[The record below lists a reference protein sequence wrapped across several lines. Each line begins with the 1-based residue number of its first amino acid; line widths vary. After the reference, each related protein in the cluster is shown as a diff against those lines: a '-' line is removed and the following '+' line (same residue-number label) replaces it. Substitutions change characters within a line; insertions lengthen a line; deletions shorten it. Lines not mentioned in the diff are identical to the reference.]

1 MLNRP
6 WFWNLLLLLLLGF
19 TGIQVLS
26 ALKRPHPSLPQTPQA
41 VREPRSHPLPSP
53 PPEAAAYG
61 DIVSRNLFSP
71 ERGKVTETPA
81 EAPAGETPPPA
92 EPPKATLFGVVIED
106 DGERYAFL
114 SDLSQGAGARPKKY
128 RAGDSFSS
136 AVVKEIRPDRVIF
149 TVGSAE
155 HTVALRTP
163 KTGLPPI
170 VKPPPPRTRRRAVP
184 RNVPRSPRETSPEV
198 QEGSAPEPVRRVSR
212 PSFRRRGTTR
222 TLAPRRPR
230 EFPEETEMYEEEY
243 LEEEDPYYDEPQEYY
258 DPQEEETW

>member
-19 TGIQVLS
+19 AGVQVLS
-26 ALKRPHPSLPQTPQA
+26 ALNRPSPHLPQTPQA
-41 VREPRSHPLPSP
+41 VREPRSYPLPSP

-61 DIVSRNLFSP
+61 DIAGRNLFSP

-106 DGERYAFL
+106 DGGIYAFL
-114 SDLSQGAGARPKKY
+114 SDLSQGTGTRPKKY
-128 RAGDSFSS
+128 RAGDSFSN

-149 TVGSAE
+149 TVGPAE

-163 KTGLPPI
+163 KEGLPPI
-170 VKPPPPRTRRRAVP
+170 VKPPPPRAPRRVVP
-184 RNVPRSPRETSPEV
+184 RNVPRPPSDVPPDLQGRRTPQSPSRI
-198 QEGSAPEPVRRVSR
+198 SR
-212 PSFRRRGTTR
+212 PSFRRRSTR
-222 TLAPRRPR
+222 RSPAVRAPR
-230 EFPEETEMYEEEY
+230 EFADEEEEFAEEY
-243 LEEEDPYYDEPQEYY
+243 LEEEDPYYDDPQEYY
-258 DPQEEETW
+258 EPREEEPW